1 MAEMMDSIRV
11 NGQDYTFTLSSG
23 SNLTISGL
31 TVTGTLTADTIT
43 ASTANLSVINLTFS
57 SSIPG
62 SSIPSRKVNIDTNKI
77 YTSDD
82 YEIQASQMCLA
93 ADTIKLQ
100 SFSDTSHT
108 TIDFISGSSN
118 NTVISCDTGL
128 EIYSTYSSGTIC
140 LCAPGEITLST
151 TSNIILDGENI
162 IMSGTNI
169 SSTISYVETKDLIP
183 IRTGSNANAD
193 FGSTSK

>member
-1 MAEMMDSIRV
+1 MAETEKKMDSIRV

-62 SSIPSRKVNIDTNKI
+62 SSIPSRKVTIDTNKI
-77 YTSDD
+77 YTSED

-108 TIDFISGSSN
+108 TIDFSSDSSY
-118 NTVISCDTGL
+118 NTIISCDTGL

-140 LCAPGEITLST
+140 LCAPGK
-151 TSNIILDGENI
+151 IILDGENI

-183 IRTGSNANAD
+183 IRTGSSANAD